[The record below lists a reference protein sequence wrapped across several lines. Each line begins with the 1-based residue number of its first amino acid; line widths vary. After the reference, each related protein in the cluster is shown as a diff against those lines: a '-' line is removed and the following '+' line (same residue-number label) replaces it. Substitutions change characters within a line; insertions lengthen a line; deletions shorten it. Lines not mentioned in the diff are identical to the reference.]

1 MFHELLMVH
10 EEVLIAF
17 PPPSPPHPPLPPPQY
32 LFINFCSRWLIL
44 LLRDFTLIE
53 NYKLYSYYSGHD
65 GFNFK
70 VVFIGSHNVE
80 PSSCTWYHY
89 LLLGLFNAFEGR
101 VRLHALLFNIGF
113 L

>member
-1 MFHELLMVH
+1 MFHELPMAH

-17 PPPSPPHPPLPPPQY
+17 SPPPPPPPQY
-32 LFINFCSRWLIL
+32 LFINFSSRWLTL

-65 GFNFK
+65 VFNFK
-70 VVFIGSHNVE
+70 VVFTGSHNVE
-80 PSSCTWYHY
+80 PSSCHD
-89 LLLGLFNAFEGR
+89 LLLGLFNTFECR
-101 VRLHALLFNIGF
+101 FRLLSLLFLVGF

>member
-1 MFHELLMVH
+1 MVH

-17 PPPSPPHPPLPPPQY
+17 PPSPSQY
-32 LFINFCSRWLIL
+32 LFINFCSRWLTL

-53 NYKLYSYYSGHD
+53 NYKRCAYYSGHD

-80 PSSCTWYHY
+80 PSSCTWSVS
-89 LLLGLFNAFEGR
+89 LSVVWF
-101 VRLHALLFNIGF
+101 I
-113 L
+113 

>member
-1 MFHELLMVH
+1 MVH

-17 PPPSPPHPPLPPPQY
+17 PPLLLPSPPPPRY
-32 LFINFCSRWLIL
+32 LFINFCSRWLTL

-80 PSSCTWYHY
+80 PSSCTWCHY
-89 LLLGLFNAFEGR
+89 LLLGLFNAFEGTF
-101 VRLHALLFNIGF
+101 RLHGLLFHTGF